1 MYQILDRVVLYKSLK
16 KDEYLKS
23 HQDIA
28 QKILSNPSVM
38 FKSLSASDYL
48 DTHEKVIGRLIEAN
62 YSGKN
67 EKDYLIEHEK
77 MIREISSKDTL
88 KYPIDEYL
96 KAHEEIIK
104 YIKQSFNNWSLVFT
118 LFSEKYLCIFGR
130 IDQVVQ
136 GMDLSDYKL
145 LFKHLSKKEYL
156 EKHKDLVLNVMK
168 ETNISGVYL
177 EAITEKNSLIREI
190 ISRVEKRKVYFHLFH
205 NGLEMGELNESALY
219 CFWIL
224 KFQPFKLKRNKIT
237 ATRNTNK
244 VNVLIAVHLFL
255 AAVRI
260 AVNKKKGTNCA
271 LNISN
276 EFLKNLAYSF
286 KYQDLSKEAIMGWA
300 KGLLEAN

>member
-16 KDEYLKS
+16 EDEYLAM

-28 QKILSNPSVM
+28 RKVLSNSGVM
-38 FKSLSASDYL
+38 FKSLSAIDYS
-48 DTHEKVIGRLIEAN
+48 DTHGKVIGRLIEAN

-96 KAHEEIIK
+96 KAHEKIIR

-118 LFSEKYLCIFGR
+118 LSNDKYLCIFGR
-130 IDQVVQ
+130 IDEVAQ
-136 GMDLSDYKL
+136 GMALSDYKL
-145 LFKHLSKKEYL
+145 LFKNLCKKEYL
-156 EKHKDLVLNVMK
+156 EKHKDLVLKIRK
-168 ETNISGVYL
+168 EIDFTDIYL
-177 EAITEKNSLIREI
+177 EAITEKTSLIREI

-205 NGLEMGELNESALY
+205 NGLEMGELNEIALY

-224 KFQPFKLKRNKIT
+224 KFQPFKLKHDKIT

-244 VNVLIAVHLFL
+244 VNVLIAVYLFL
-255 AAVRI
+255 AAVKT
-260 AVNKKKGTNCA
+260 AVNKKKGTNYG

-276 EFLKNLAYSF
+276 EFLKNLVYSF

-300 KGLLEAN
+300 KCLLEA